1 MTHIVIKI
9 SNLAV
14 KYYNGSQLVKHIQ
27 WRLQHAI
34 IFLNK
39 ISIFQRTVVWYIKKK
54 LWKGKG
60 KKIKNCIVKAKLKY
74 KTKCREFITNLSN
87 LQKRQENIKAQRI
100 NPWHWYKEAYVKTE
114 KYSSKEKYIDKSILL
129 QFWYR

>member
-1 MTHIVIKI
+1 MKIATCYHFSEQNFHIPEDCGMIHK
-9 SNLAV
+9 
-14 KYYNGSQLVKHIQ
+14 
-27 WRLQHAI
+27 
-34 IFLNK
+34 
-39 ISIFQRTVVWYIKKK
+39 KKK